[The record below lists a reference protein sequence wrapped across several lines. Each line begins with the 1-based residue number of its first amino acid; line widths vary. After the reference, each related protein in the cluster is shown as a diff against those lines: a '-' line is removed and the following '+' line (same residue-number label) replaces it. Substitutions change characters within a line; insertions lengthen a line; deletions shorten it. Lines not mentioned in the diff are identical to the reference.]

1 MATILSERISYNGA
15 YADNSM
21 GPVASVEALTGLTNL
36 FQGLTV
42 TVLAPV
48 PMELWLR
55 DGKTRAYWRI
65 KRFKPFATFAD
76 LQAKTSAIVEQMQG
90 LFEKGVEAS
99 VLADE
104 TNGGQFTKYYV
115 KEKAKVEGVWTLTWE
130 KESVAGI
137 PVDGDDLENN
147 N

>member
-1 MATILSERISYNGA
+1 MATILSERVFYNGA
-15 YADNSM
+15 YSDVSM
-21 GPVASVEALTGLTNL
+21 GPVESVEALTGLTNL

-65 KRFKPFATFAD
+65 KRFKPFTTFED
-76 LQAKTSAIVEQMQG
+76 LQTKTAPIVAQMQG
-90 LFEKGVEAS
+90 LFEKGVEAT

-104 TNGGQFTKYYV
+104 TNDGKYTKYYV
-115 KEKAKVEGVWTLTWE
+115 DSKEKVDGVWTLTWKKVSSE
-130 KESVAGI
+130 GAI
-137 PVDGDDLENN
+137 TVDGDDLPNE
-147 N
+147 

>member
-1 MATILSERISYNGA
+1 MATILSDRISYNDA
-15 YADNSM
+15 YSDNSM

-65 KRFKPFATFAD
+65 KRFKPFATFED
-76 LQAKTSAIVEQMQG
+76 LQAKTSAIVAQMQG
-90 LFEKGVEAS
+90 LFEKGVEAT

-104 TNGGQFTKYYV
+104 TNNGEFTKYYLDS
-115 KEKAKVEGVWTLTWE
+115 KTRVEGVWTLTW
-130 KESVAGI
+130 KKVSANAGVT
-137 PVDGDDLENN
+137 VDGDDLQNE
-147 N
+147 